1 MKEKRKKKEGLEW
14 KGGGQACGAM
24 GCDVTKDWKESVE
37 IYHKYKKADLIY
49 LYL

>member
-24 GCDVTKDWKESVE
+24 GCDVTKDWKE
-37 IYHKYKKADLIY
+37 KKRELATCRGESHSH
-49 LYL
+49 